1 MYNFLYLYQQRQKQ
15 TQKLKIM
22 KLTKEQLEQLS
33 KIRKEL
39 IETYNN
45 NEKVNYT
52 TVRDID
58 NLIEEIIKK

>member
-1 MYNFLYLYQQRQKQ
+1 
-15 TQKLKIM
+15 M

>member
-1 MYNFLYLYQQRQKQ
+1 
-15 TQKLKIM
+15 M

-58 NLIEEIIKK
+58 NLIEEIIKKDLN

>member
-1 MYNFLYLYQQRQKQ
+1 ME
-15 TQKLKIM
+15 
-22 KLTKEQLEQLS
+22 LTAEQLEQLA
-33 KIRKEL
+33 KIRTEL

-45 NEKVNYT
+45 NERVNYT